1 MADWSF
7 LLNNIT
13 IYTTMNAIV
22 INIIAAVFSAA
33 FAVAT
38 YIIIRRIL
46 LKGQKEEIIKKAELE
61 AESIK
66 KEKIFQA
73 KEKFLQLKSE
83 HENYINE
90 KNNHIRETES
100 RLKQKE
106 NSLNQQN
113 AELGRKQK
121 EADAIR
127 ENLKAQVEI
136 ATKKANEYDKLKQD
150 ALRQIE
156 EIAGMTAVE
165 AKNQLMENM
174 KAEAKTQ
181 AQSYINDMMDEARLT
196 ASKEAKRIVI
206 NTIQRT
212 ASETAIENA
221 VTVFH
226 IESDEIKGRIIG
238 REGRNIRALEAATG
252 VEIVVDDTPE
262 AILLSAFDP
271 VRREVARL
279 ALHQLVIDGRIH
291 PARIEEVVDKVQ
303 KQLEE
308 EIIETGKRT
317 CIDL

>member
-1 MADWSF
+1 
-7 LLNNIT
+7 
-13 IYTTMNAIV
+13 MNAILINV
-22 INIIAAVFSAA
+22 IVAAISAI
-33 FAVAT
+33 VALT
-38 YIIIRRIL
+38 VYILIRKIL
-46 LKGQKEEIIKKAELE
+46 LKGQKEEIIRKAELE
-61 AESIK
+61 AEGIK

-83 HENYINE
+83 HEQYINE
-90 KNNHIRETES
+90 KNKQINDIEN

-113 AELGRKQK
+113 SELGRKNK
-121 EADAIR
+121 EAEAIR

-136 ATKKANEYDKLKQD
+136 ATKKSEECDRLREQAI
-150 ALRQIE
+150 RQIE
-156 EIAGMTAVE
+156 EIAGLTAVE
-165 AKNQLMENM
+165 AKNQLMESM

-238 REGRNIRALEAATG
+238 A
-252 VEIVVDDTPE
+252 
-262 AILLSAFDP
+262 
-271 VRREVARL
+271 
-279 ALHQLVIDGRIH
+279 
-291 PARIEEVVDKVQ
+291 
-303 KQLEE
+303 
-308 EIIETGKRT
+308 
-317 CIDL
+317 

>member
-1 MADWSF
+1 
-7 LLNNIT
+7 
-13 IYTTMNAIV
+13 MNAIL
-22 INIIAAVFSAA
+22 INIIAAVFSAT
-33 FAVAT
+33 FALAA
-38 YIIIRRIL
+38 YITIRRIL

-90 KNNHIRETES
+90 KNNQIRETES

-106 NSLNQQN
+106 NTLNQQN
-113 AELGRKQK
+113 NELSRKHK

-136 ATKKANEYDKLKQD
+136 ATKKAEEYDKLKID
-150 ALRQIE
+150 AIHQIE
-156 EIAGMTAVE
+156 EIAGMTAAE

-291 PARIEEVVDKVQ
+291 PARIE
-303 KQLEE
+303 
-308 EIIETGKRT
+308 
-317 CIDL
+317 

>member
-127 ENLKAQVEI
+127 DNLKAQVEI
-136 ATKKANEYDKLKQD
+136 ATKKAEEYDKLKQD
-150 ALRQIE
+150 VIRQIE
-156 EIAGMTAVE
+156 EIAGMTAAE

-206 NTIQRT
+206 NTIQDRK
-212 ASETAIENA
+212 S
-221 VTVFH
+221 
-226 IESDEIKGRIIG
+226 
-238 REGRNIRALEAATG
+238 
-252 VEIVVDDTPE
+252 VV
-262 AILLSAFDP
+262 
-271 VRREVARL
+271 
-279 ALHQLVIDGRIH
+279 
-291 PARIEEVVDKVQ
+291 
-303 KQLEE
+303 
-308 EIIETGKRT
+308 
-317 CIDL
+317 